1 MFCKKAGF
9 AVHDETNGVTTIVV
23 HKTSFGINLK
33 LTATLEQI
41 VPVFVQ
47 KGNIPVYSN
56 SPEVVVALV
65 RVEVP
70 HVPGGTH
77 VPVCDGVD
85 TVWFLGTQTVVDM
98 TSDLCSQAIRM
109 LMLARVYD
117 QDHRL
122 ARINE
127 DIWQTCTM

>member
-1 MFCKKAGF
+1 M
-9 AVHDETNGVTTIVV
+9 
-23 HKTSFGINLK
+23 SL
-33 LTATLEQI
+33 
-41 VPVFVQ
+41 
-47 KGNIPVYSN
+47 
-56 SPEVVVALV
+56 
-65 RVEVP
+65 EVP
-70 HVPGGTH
+70 HVP
-77 VPVCDGVD
+77 VFAGVD

-109 LMLARVYD
+109 LMLASVYD